1 MNLKPINSPELHK
14 SLNDVAN
21 KLEELKT
28 AKFLLKNILTI
39 CDLEIED
46 ALKSLSDDSICNADK
61 FRNVGRIDVANEVR
75 KQLLSI
81 EGVYELEPSTRDA
94 LNAVLEKFWTP
105 NGDHSQGG
113 RN

>member
-1 MNLKPINSPELHK
+1 MNLKPINSAELHK
-14 SLNDVAN
+14 SLNTVAN

-46 ALKSLSDDSICNADK
+46 AVKSLSDDSICNSVWKK
-61 FRNVGRIDVANEVR
+61 FHVGRIDVANEIR

-81 EGVYELEPSTRDA
+81 EGVHELEPSTRDA
-94 LNAVLEKFWTP
+94 VNAVLEGNK
-105 NGDHSQGG
+105 
-113 RN
+113 